1 MAASF
6 TTMFNKLRNY
16 PNQIA
21 YRKCWDDD
29 KYLFIGTLM
38 NKRLTLCVH
47 DGIHSDPYSV
57 QQSDLFA
64 HDWEVEDG

>member
-1 MAASF
+1 
-6 TTMFNKLRNY
+6 MFNRLRSY

-21 YRKCWDDD
+21 YRKDWDED
-29 KYLFIGTLM
+29 KWIFIGTTVS
-38 NKRLTLCVH
+38 KRQALLVH

-64 HDWEVEDG
+64 RDWEVEDG